1 MKRPRAIWFA
11 LALLVILSFPA
22 RQGLAASTG
31 LLYISFIN
39 VGQGDSILLHDETNF
54 DILIDGGQPSA
65 GPTVTAYLRQQHVD
79 DIDVMVATHADEDHI
94 GGLID
99 VLQMTDVPVRSVIYN
114 GYAGTTAR
122 WNEFVTA
129 VQQEGLVPSPLQYPN
144 TVKWGSVTGTVLNPE
159 PGLVNPDQNDASL
172 VLLIAH
178 NGVKSLFPGDISSTA
193 ETDIAARGVPLAAQV
208 LQVAHH
214 GSKYSTGTPFLSA
227 VQPSDAIISVGTN
240 PYGHPAPET
249 LSRLEAVGARI
260 WRTDRQGTIVM
271 TDDGSHYNITY
282 THYLYLPAILRSL
295 VP

>member
-1 MKRPRAIWFA
+1 MKRPRLIWFA
-11 LALLVILSFPA
+11 LALLIILSFPA
-22 RQGLAASTG
+22 RQRLAASTG

-39 VGQGDSILLHDETNF
+39 VGQGDSILLHDDSNF

-178 NGVKSLFPGDISSTA
+178 NGVKSLFPGDISLAT
-193 ETDIAARGVPLAAQV
+193 ETTIIAHGIPLAAQV
-208 LQVAHH
+208 LKVAHH
-214 GSKYSTGTPFLSA
+214 GSKYSTGATFLSA
-227 VQPSDAIISVGTN
+227 VQPFDAIISVGTN

-249 LSRLEAVGARI
+249 LSRLEAAGSRI
-260 WRTDRQGTIVM
+260 WRTDQQGTIVM
-271 TDDGSHYNITY
+271 TDDGNHYTVTY
-282 THYLYLPAILRSL
+282 THYLFLPAILRSL
-295 VP
+295 LP

>member
-39 VGQGDSILLHDETNF
+39 VGQGDSILLHDDSNF

-208 LQVAHH
+208 LKVAHH
-214 GSKYSTGTPFLSA
+214 GSKYSTSATFLSA
-227 VQPSDAIISVGTN
+227 VQPSDAIISVGAN